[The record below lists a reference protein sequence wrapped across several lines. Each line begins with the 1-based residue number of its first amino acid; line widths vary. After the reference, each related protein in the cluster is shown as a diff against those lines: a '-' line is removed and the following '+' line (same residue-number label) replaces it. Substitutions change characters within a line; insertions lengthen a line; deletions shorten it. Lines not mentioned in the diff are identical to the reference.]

1 MSSLIFLQQGLSA
14 GQAMGWMQ
22 LLLAFAIAQ
31 QSLEHL
37 ALGALGLRDR
47 MIFVSR
53 LVLCVVMGLGIG
65 GAWPVWGLWGISLAM
80 LWRFQ
85 GPYNGG
91 SDKMTMLILS
101 CLSLAHLAPTAF
113 WQEMA
118 LSYLAV
124 QLVLSYFV
132 SGLVKVVNPEWRCGE
147 ALRDVFRF
155 SAYPVS
161 EGLRGLADH
170 PRFLFVM
177 GWAVILFE
185 LVFPLA
191 LLDPVALKLALL
203 CAAGFHFS
211 NACFFGLN
219 RFFWIWLCAYPA
231 LIWFQDR
238 IF

>member
-1 MSSLIFLQQGLSA
+1 MSVLELMQQGLTQ

-22 LLLAFAIAQ
+22 LLLSFAIAQ

-37 ALGALGLRDR
+37 ARGDR
-47 MIFVSR
+47 MIFVPR
-53 LVLCVVMGLGIG
+53 LGLCLLMALGVG
-65 GAWPVWGLWGISLAM
+65 GAWPLWGLWVISLAM
-80 LWRFQ
+80 LWRYQ

-101 CLSLAHLAPTAF
+101 CLSLAHLAPTPF

-132 SGLVKVVNPEWRCGE
+132 SGWVKVVNPEWRCGE
-147 ALRDVFRF
+147 ALCDVFRF
-155 SAYPVS
+155 SAYPVN
-161 EGLRGLADH
+161 EGLRELADR

>member
-1 MSSLIFLQQGLSA
+1 MSGLEILQSGLTA

-22 LLLAFAIAQ
+22 ILLSFAIAQ

-37 ALGALGLRDR
+37 ARGDR
-47 MIFVSR
+47 LIFVPR
-53 LVLCVVMGLGIG
+53 LVLCLLMALGLG
-65 GAWPVWGLWGISLAM
+65 GAWPVWGLWGNSLAM
-80 LWRFQ
+80 LWRYQ

-91 SDKMTMLILS
+91 SDKMSMLILS
-101 CLSLAHLAPTAF
+101 CLSLAHLAPTPF

-132 SGLVKVVNPEWRCGE
+132 SGWVKVVNPDWQSGA

-161 EGLRGLADH
+161 ESLRSLADH

-191 LLDPVALKLALL
+191 LLNPVALKLALL
-203 CAAGFHFS
+203 CAAGFHLS

-238 IF
+238 IL

>member
-1 MSSLIFLQQGLSA
+1 MAEWELLAQGLTAA
-14 GQAMGWMQ
+14 GSMRWMEI
-22 LLLAFAIAQ
+22 LLAFALTQ
-31 QSLEHL
+31 QSLEYL
-37 ALGALGLRDR
+37 ARGDHW
-47 MIFVSR
+47 IFVPR
-53 LVLCVVMGLGIG
+53 ILLCVLMLLGWG
-65 GAWPVWGLWGISLAM
+65 GPWVVWALWGIGLAM
-80 LWRFQ
+80 LWRYQ

-91 SDKMTMLILS
+91 SDKMTLLILS
-101 CLSLAHLAPTAF
+101 CLSLAHLAPTEF
-113 WQEMA
+113 WRDMA

-132 SGLVKVVNPEWRCGE
+132 SGWIKVINPEWRSGR

-170 PRFLFVM
+170 RWFLFVM
-177 GWAVILFE
+177 GWAVVLFE

-191 LLDPVALKLALL
+191 LLHPLALKLALL
-203 CAAGFHFS
+203 AAAGFHFS

-219 RFFWIWLCAYPA
+219 RFFWIWICAYPA

-238 IF
+238 IFGG

>member
-1 MSSLIFLQQGLSA
+1 MNGGTVLEQGLTVGITVGFTA

-37 ALGALGLRDR
+37 ARGDR
-47 MIFVSR
+47 MIFAPR
-53 LVLCVVMGLGIG
+53 LLLCLVMGLGIG
-65 GAWPVWGLWGISLAM
+65 GAWPVWGLWVISLAM
-80 LWRFQ
+80 LWRYQ

-101 CLSLAHLAPTAF
+101 CLSLAHLAPTLF

-132 SGLVKVVNPEWRCGE
+132 SGWIKVINPEWQRGE

-161 EGLRGLADH
+161 EALRGWAGSAPVVCDGLGCDAVRAAVSAVAAA
-170 PRFLFVM
+170 PGRVETGAALCCRISFLQRL
-177 GWAVILFE
+177 LFW
-185 LVFPLA
+185 P
-191 LLDPVALKLALL
+191 
-203 CAAGFHFS
+203 
-211 NACFFGLN
+211 
-219 RFFWIWLCAYPA
+219 
-231 LIWFQDR
+231 Q
-238 IF
+238 

>member
-1 MSSLIFLQQGLSA
+1 MSALASLQSSLSA
-14 GQAMGWMQ
+14 GEAMGWMQ
-22 LLLAFAIAQ
+22 LLLSFAIGQ

-37 ALGALGLRDR
+37 ARGDR
-47 MIFVSR
+47 MIFVPR
-53 LVLCVVMGLGIG
+53 LTLCGVMGLGFG
-65 GAWPVWGLWGISLAM
+65 GAWPVWGLWVISLAM
-80 LWRFQ
+80 LWRYQ

-101 CLSLAHLAPTAF
+101 CLSLAHLAPTPF

-132 SGLVKVVNPEWRCGE
+132 SGWVKVVNPEWRCGE
-147 ALRDVFRF
+147 ALCDVFRF

-161 EGLRGLADH
+161 EALRSLAER

>member
-1 MSSLIFLQQGLSA
+1 MNELVVTLLGLGQGHSVTEV
-14 GQAMGWMQ
+14 MRWIE
-22 LLLAFAIAQ
+22 LLLSFALAQ

-37 ALGALGLRDR
+37 ARGDR
-47 MIFVSR
+47 MIFVPR
-53 LVLCVVMGLGIG
+53 LVLSLFLALGIG
-65 GAWPVWGLWGISLAM
+65 GGWTVWGLWGLGLAM
-80 LWRFQ
+80 LWRYQ

-91 SDKMTMLILS
+91 SDKMTLLILT
-101 CLSLAHLAPTAF
+101 CLSLAHLAPDIF

-132 SGLVKVVNPEWRCGE
+132 SGWIKVINPEWQRGE

-161 EGLRGLADH
+161 EALRSLSDH
-170 PRFLFVM
+170 PRFLLVM
-177 GWAVILFE
+177 GWSVVLFE

-191 LLDPVALKLALL
+191 LLHPVALKLALL

-238 IF
+238 VF

>member
-1 MSSLIFLQQGLSA
+1 MSVLEVLQQGLTA
-14 GQAMGWMQ
+14 AQAMGWMQ
-22 LLLAFAIAQ
+22 VLLSFAIAQ

-37 ALGALGLRDR
+37 ARGDQ
-47 MIFVSR
+47 MIFVPR

-80 LWRFQ
+80 LWRYQ

-101 CLSLAHLAPTAF
+101 CLSLAHMAPTPF

-132 SGLVKVVNPEWRCGE
+132 SGWVKLVNPEWRRGE
-147 ALRDVFRF
+147 ALCDVFRF

-161 EGLRGLADH
+161 EGLRRLADQ

-185 LVFPLA
+185 LVFPLS

-238 IF
+238 IFG

>member
-1 MSSLIFLQQGLSA
+1 MSALVFLQPSLSA
-14 GQAMGWMQ
+14 GEAMGWMQ
-22 LLLAFAIAQ
+22 LLLSFAVGQ

-37 ALGALGLRDR
+37 ARGDR
-47 MIFVSR
+47 MIFVPR
-53 LVLCVVMGLGIG
+53 LMLCGVMGLGIG
-65 GAWPVWGLWGISLAM
+65 GAWPVWGLWVISLAM
-80 LWRFQ
+80 LWRYQ

-101 CLSLAHLAPTAF
+101 CLSLAHLAPTPF

-132 SGLVKVVNPEWRCGE
+132 SGWVKVVNPEWRCGE
-147 ALRDVFRF
+147 ALCDVFRF

-161 EGLRGLADH
+161 EALRSLAER

>member
-1 MSSLIFLQQGLSA
+1 MGL
-14 GQAMGWMQ
+14 MQ
-22 LLLAFAIAQ
+22 LLLSFAIAQ

-37 ALGALGLRDR
+37 ARGDR
-47 MIFVSR
+47 MIYVPR
-53 LVLCVVMGLGIG
+53 LLLCVAMGLGFG
-65 GAWPVWGLWGISLAM
+65 GAWPVWGLWLVSLAM
-80 LWRFQ
+80 LWRYQ

-101 CLSLAHLAPTAF
+101 CLGLAHLAPTPF

-132 SGLVKVVNPEWRCGE
+132 SGWVKVVNPEWQRGE

-161 EGLRGLADH
+161 EGLRDLADR

-185 LVFPLA
+185 LAFPLS

-238 IF
+238 IFS

>member
-1 MSSLIFLQQGLSA
+1 M
-14 GQAMGWMQ
+14 
-22 LLLAFAIAQ
+22 
-31 QSLEHL
+31 
-37 ALGALGLRDR
+37 
-47 MIFVSR
+47 
-53 LVLCVVMGLGIG
+53 LV
-65 GAWPVWGLWGISLAM
+65 
-80 LWRFQ
+80 
-85 GPYNGG
+85 
-91 SDKMTMLILS
+91 
-101 CLSLAHLAPTAF
+101 
-113 WQEMA
+113 
-118 LSYLAV
+118 V

-132 SGLVKVVNPEWRCGE
+132 SGWVKLVNPEWRRGE
-147 ALRDVFRF
+147 ALCDVFRF

-161 EGLRGLADH
+161 EGLRRLADQ

-185 LVFPLA
+185 LAFPLS

-238 IF
+238 IFG

>member
-1 MSSLIFLQQGLSA
+1 MSVLELMQQGLTQGLTL

-22 LLLAFAIAQ
+22 LLLSFAIAQ

-37 ALGALGLRDR
+37 ARGDR
-47 MIFVSR
+47 MIFVPR
-53 LVLCVVMGLGIG
+53 LGLCLLMALGVG
-65 GAWPVWGLWGISLAM
+65 GAWPLWGLWVISLAM
-80 LWRFQ
+80 LWRYQ

-101 CLSLAHLAPTAF
+101 CLSLAHLAPTPF

-132 SGLVKVVNPEWRCGE
+132 SGWVKVVNPEWRCGE
-147 ALRDVFRF
+147 ALCDVFRF

-161 EGLRGLADH
+161 EGLRELADR

>member
-1 MSSLIFLQQGLSA
+1 VSVLEVLQQGLTA
-14 GQAMGWMQ
+14 AQAMGWMQ
-22 LLLAFAIAQ
+22 VLLSFAIAQ

-37 ALGALGLRDR
+37 ARGDR
-47 MIFVSR
+47 MIFVPR
-53 LVLCVVMGLGIG
+53 LILCVVMGLGVG

-80 LWRFQ
+80 LWRYQ

-101 CLSLAHLAPTAF
+101 CLSLAHMAPTPF

-132 SGLVKVVNPEWRCGE
+132 SGWVKLVNPEWRSGE
-147 ALRDVFRF
+147 ALCDVFRF

-161 EGLRGLADH
+161 EGLRRLADQ

-185 LVFPLA
+185 LVFPLS

-238 IF
+238 IFG

>member
-1 MSSLIFLQQGLSA
+1 MSVLEVLQQGLTA
-14 GQAMGWMQ
+14 AQAMGWMQ
-22 LLLAFAIAQ
+22 VLLSFAIAQ

-37 ALGALGLRDR
+37 ARGDQ
-47 MIFVSR
+47 MIFVPR

-80 LWRFQ
+80 LWRYQ

-101 CLSLAHLAPTAF
+101 CLSLAHMAPTPF

-132 SGLVKVVNPEWRCGE
+132 SGWVKLVNPEWRRGE
-147 ALRDVFRF
+147 ALCDVFRF

-161 EGLRGLADH
+161 EGLRRLADQ

-185 LVFPLA
+185 LVFPLS
-191 LLDPVALKLALL
+191 LLDPVSLKLALL

-238 IF
+238 IFG

>member
-1 MSSLIFLQQGLSA
+1 MSALVFLQSSLTA
-14 GQAMGWMQ
+14 GEAMGWMQ
-22 LLLAFAIAQ
+22 LLLSFAIGQ

-37 ALGALGLRDR
+37 VRGDR
-47 MIFVSR
+47 MIFVPR
-53 LVLCVVMGLGIG
+53 LMLCGAMGLGIG
-65 GAWPVWGLWGISLAM
+65 GAWPVWGLWVISLAM
-80 LWRFQ
+80 LRRYQ

-101 CLSLAHLAPTAF
+101 CLSLAHLAPTPF

-132 SGLVKVVNPEWRCGE
+132 SGWVKVVNPEWRCGE
-147 ALRDVFRF
+147 ALCDVFRF

-161 EGLRGLADH
+161 EALRSLAER

>member
-1 MSSLIFLQQGLSA
+1 MSVLEVLQQGLTA
-14 GQAMGWMQ
+14 AQAMGWMQ
-22 LLLAFAIAQ
+22 LLLSFAIAQ

-37 ALGALGLRDR
+37 ARGDQ
-47 MIFVSR
+47 MIFVPR
-53 LVLCVVMGLGIG
+53 LILCVVMGLGVG

-80 LWRFQ
+80 LWRYQ

-101 CLSLAHLAPTAF
+101 CLSLAHMAPTPF

-132 SGLVKVVNPEWRCGE
+132 SGWVKLVNPEWRRGA
-147 ALRDVFRF
+147 ALCDVFRF

-161 EGLRGLADH
+161 EGLRRLADQ

-185 LVFPLA
+185 LAFPLS

-238 IF
+238 IFG

>member
-1 MSSLIFLQQGLSA
+1 
-14 GQAMGWMQ
+14 MGWMQ
-22 LLLAFAIAQ
+22 VLLSFAIAQ

-37 ALGALGLRDR
+37 ARGDR
-47 MIFVSR
+47 MIFVPR
-53 LVLCVVMGLGIG
+53 LILCVVMGLGGG

-80 LWRFQ
+80 LWRYQ

-101 CLSLAHLAPTAF
+101 CLSLAHMAPTPF

-132 SGLVKVVNPEWRCGE
+132 SGWVKLVNPEWRRGE
-147 ALRDVFRF
+147 ALCDVFRF

-161 EGLRGLADH
+161 EGLRRLADR

-185 LVFPLA
+185 LAFPLS

-238 IF
+238 IFG

>member
-1 MSSLIFLQQGLSA
+1 MAVWDWGQGGTTAEVLRLIE
-14 GQAMGWMQ
+14 
-22 LLLAFAIAQ
+22 LLLSFALVQ
-31 QSLEHL
+31 QSLEHMARGDRL
-37 ALGALGLRDR
+37 IFLPRIGLCLLMALGL
-47 MIFVSR
+47 
-53 LVLCVVMGLGIG
+53 G
-65 GAWPVWGLWGISLAM
+65 GPWAVWGLWGIGLAM
-80 LWRFQ
+80 LWRYQ

-91 SDKMTMLILS
+91 SDKMTLLILS
-101 CLSLAHLAPTAF
+101 CLSLAHLAPTPF

-132 SGLVKVVNPEWRCGE
+132 SGWIKVINPEWQSGQ

-170 PRFLFVM
+170 LWFLFVM
-177 GWAVILFE
+177 GWAVVLFE

-191 LLDPVALKLALL
+191 LLHPVALKLALL
-203 CAAGFHFS
+203 GAAGFHLS

-219 RFFWIWLCAYPA
+219 RFFWIWICAYPA

-238 IF
+238 IFGG

>member
-1 MSSLIFLQQGLSA
+1 MSFAELLQQGLTT
-14 GQAMGWMQ
+14 GEAMGWMQ
-22 LLLAFAIAQ
+22 LLLSFAIAQ

-37 ALGALGLRDR
+37 VRGDR
-47 MIFVSR
+47 MIFVPR
-53 LVLCVVMGLGIG
+53 LLLCLVMALGLG

-80 LWRFQ
+80 LWRYQ
-85 GPYNGG
+85 VPYNGG

-101 CLSLAHLAPTAF
+101 CLSLAHLAPTVF

-132 SGLVKVVNPEWRCGE
+132 SGWVKVVNPEWQRGE

-161 EGLRGLADH
+161 EGLRDLADR

-185 LVFPLA
+185 LIFPLT
-191 LLDPVALKLALL
+191 LLHPLALKLALVG
-203 CAAGFHFS
+203 AAGFHFS

-219 RFFWIWLCAYPA
+219 RFFWIWICAYPA
-231 LIWFQDR
+231 LIWFQGR

>member
-1 MSSLIFLQQGLSA
+1 MSTLAFLQSSLSVGE
-14 GQAMGWMQ
+14 AMGWMQ
-22 LLLAFAIAQ
+22 LLLSFAIGQ

-37 ALGALGLRDR
+37 ARGDR
-47 MIFVSR
+47 MIFVPR
-53 LVLCVVMGLGIG
+53 LMLCGVIGSGIG
-65 GAWPVWGLWGISLAM
+65 GAWPIWGLWVISLAM
-80 LWRFQ
+80 LWRYQ

-101 CLSLAHLAPTAF
+101 CLSLAHVAPTPF

-132 SGLVKVVNPEWRCGE
+132 SGWVKVVNPEWRCGE
-147 ALRDVFRF
+147 ALCDVFRF

-161 EGLRGLADH
+161 EALRSLAER

>member
-1 MSSLIFLQQGLSA
+1 MSVLAFLEQGLTA
-14 GQAMGWMQ
+14 AEAMRLME
-22 LLLAFAIAQ
+22 LLLSFVLAQ

-37 ALGALGLRDR
+37 ARGDRLLFVPRLGLC
-47 MIFVSR
+47 
-53 LVLCVVMGLGIG
+53 LLLGLGIAA
-65 GAWPVWGLWGISLAM
+65 AWTVWALWLLSLAM

-91 SDKMTMLILS
+91 SDKMTMLILT
-101 CLSLAHLAPTAF
+101 CLSLAHLAPTPF

-132 SGLVKVVNPEWRCGE
+132 SGWIKVINPEWQRGE

-177 GWAVILFE
+177 GWAVVLFE
-185 LVFPLA
+185 LVFPLS
-191 LLDPVALKLALL
+191 LLHPVALKLALFA
-203 CAAGFHFS
+203 AAGFHFS

-219 RFFWIWLCAYPA
+219 RFFWIWICAYPA